1 MISKIKK
8 RKIFIPKTAKL
19 RKCSVLLGQIDNLI
33 SRSNSAKRKSYG
45 KQLRI
50 GAPAPP
56 GMKLIRVKSDLFKK
70 TSTPLGNSERS
81 SKRTPKPNRR
91 YMNEETVNTSTWNEK
106 EVSSDQQSEDEDRL
120 RKSPQTEPTRKNR
133 NRIAVVPKTVGGT
146 VNKEVDTLALTKRK
160 IVYDER
166 PGPKQHKK
174 VSITETLYETL
185 IVRLLLSIVYLKILK
200 RHVPHKFFCD
210 FS

>member
-8 RKIFIPKTAKL
+8 RKIFIPKAVKL

-45 KQLRI
+45 GKQLRI
-50 GAPAPP
+50 GTPAPP

-70 TSTPLGNSERS
+70 TSTPVANSERV

-91 YMNEETVNTSTWNEK
+91 YVNDETVNSSTWNEK
-106 EVSSDQQSEDEDRL
+106 EVSSDQPSEVEDEDRL

-133 NRIAVVPKTVGGT
+133 NRITVPKTVSGA
-146 VNKEVDTLALTKRK
+146 VNKEVDKLALTKRK

-174 VSITETLYETL
+174 VSITD
-185 IVRLLLSIVYLKILK
+185 K
-200 RHVPHKFFCD
+200 RMLCWCSASVVELFT
-210 FS
+210 